1 MRRIIQVVCGA
12 AVSLGCSALFI
23 GCGFTAGTFAPYD
36 AGPQDNAYEC
46 GCECEKPLL
55 TLTPAAAPK
64 GSTDDAEE
72 VLAGGVMSLTG
83 NNLDMV
89 AASEGQQ
96 VVGLR
101 FPQLGLPRGAVIESA
116 SIQFTTSIASTGPT
130 TLFFRAEGTD
140 NATPFN
146 STSGN
151 ISGRSPSG
159 AVVHWDP
166 PPWNTVGQAGA
177 DQRTLDLSSLV
188 QDVVDRAGWKPGNA
202 MVVLITGTG
211 TGQRRAFSFDQ
222 SPAQA
227 PRLAITYRDPPISFT
242 LPVCMPG
249 DLNPNLNSNSTP
261 TAAQLQAD
269 CETRVENTVRG
280 LNQFCGYPAVCNCTP
295 RDAGTIFQASCND
308 ACAEHVVDAGCPNF
322 NPQDPAST
330 TATNVA
336 GDSPVCTT
344 NSPVT
349 AVMFGKRSACEV
361 SGTGLIQVP
370 DESDKH
376 PAVSGLIELLGR
388 PCPGGTCSVGMAT
401 RLQLAN
407 VTYSHTFG
415 SRTFSDLG
423 AISETIPGFEAPLTS
438 AGTGLFAPGSNA
450 MAANGRSGSNVQA
463 LVGSNGDALAIAVDW
478 AGATCSVSGALIG
491 AGDPELK
498 RCENAGP
505 FPNEICLQDA
515 DCGEDPNCS
524 DGVCNCVQV
533 TDVGVTLGMTVSG
546 SIVNQPPRANAG
558 ADQTVECNQTGSARF
573 GLDGSASTDPD
584 NNLASF
590 TWFSGTRAGTII
602 GHQSNASLVQNVAT
616 SAAYVLRTIDRA
628 GQADED
634 SVGVSVVDTTAPV
647 VVCNAPSTI
656 TPPKTPLKF
665 TATVTDV
672 CDAAVQARITGV
684 ECFKISPNTNRVE
697 KTKACGA
704 TFLGATLTLPKGG
717 GVGDQVR
724 WNVRSVDQAGNV
736 TNQTC
741 EVRLVNQL

>member
-12 AVSLGCSALFI
+12 AVSLGCAALFL

-55 TLTPAAAPK
+55 TLTPPAAPK

-83 NNLDMV
+83 QNLDMV

-101 FPQLGLPRGAVIESA
+101 FPKLGLPQGAVIESA

-130 TLFFRAEGTD
+130 TLLFRAEGAD
-140 NATPFN
+140 DATPFN
-146 STSGN
+146 STPGN
-151 ISGRSPSG
+151 ISGRPPSG

-177 DQRTLDLSSLV
+177 DQRTLDLKSLV
-188 QDVVDRAGWKPGNA
+188 QDVVDRAGWRPGNA

-227 PRLAITYRDPPISFT
+227 PRLAITYRDPPINFT
-242 LPVCMPG
+242 LPVCMT
-249 DLNPNLNSNSTP
+249 DTLNPNLSSNGAP
-261 TAAQLQAD
+261 IAAQLQAD
-269 CETRVENTVRG
+269 CEGRVENTVRG
-280 LNQFCGYPAVCNCTP
+280 LNQACGYPAVCNCTP
-295 RDAGTIFQASCND
+295 TPAATIFQSSCND
-308 ACAEHVVDAGCPNF
+308 PCVQTLVDATCSNF
-322 NPQDPAST
+322 NPQNPGST
-330 TATNVA
+330 TATNAA
-336 GDSPVCTT
+336 GDTPVCTT
-344 NSPVT
+344 NSPVS
-349 AVMFGKRSACEV
+349 AVMFGKRSACVV

-376 PAVSGLIELLGR
+376 PAVSGLIELLGA
-388 PCPGGTCSVGMAT
+388 PCPGGTCSVGLAS
-401 RLQLAN
+401 RLQLGN

-423 AISETIPGFEAPLTS
+423 AISETIPGFEAHLTA

-450 MAANGRSGSNVQA
+450 LAANGRSGSTVEA
-463 LVGSNGDALAIAVDW
+463 VVGANNDALSVVVDW
-478 AGATCSVSGALIG
+478 AGATCNLSGALIG
-491 AGDPELK
+491 AADPQLK

-505 FPNEICLQDA
+505 FANEICLQDA
-515 DCGEDPNCS
+515 DCGDDANCS

-533 TDVGVTLGMTVSG
+533 TDVGVTLAMTVSG
-546 SIVNQPPRANAG
+546 PIVNQPPHANAG
-558 ADQTVECNQTGSARF
+558 ADQNVECNQTGGAQL

-584 NNLASF
+584 DNLASF
-590 TWFSGTRAGTII
+590 TWFSGTRAGPII
-602 GHQSNASLVQNVAT
+602 GHQSNAAIVQNVAT
-616 SAAYVLRTIDRA
+616 SATYVLRTIDRA

-634 SVGVSVVDTTAPV
+634 AVGVTVVDTTPPV

-656 TPPKTPLKF
+656 TPPRTPLKF

-672 CDAAVQARITGV
+672 CDATVQARITAV

-704 TFLGATLTLPKGG
+704 TFQGATLTLPRGG

-724 WNVRSVDQAGNV
+724 WTVRSVDQAGNV
-736 TNQTC
+736 TNQVC